1 MSILELK
8 QQVSRLSQRERREFQ
23 AYLVRLKH
31 GTTAAK
37 RATAKSI
44 REMKKGEFTSLEE
57 LEAQTSSRWVVANTN
72 SLIKIDYF

>member
-8 QQVSRLSQRERREFQ
+8 QQVSRLSQRDRRELQ

-31 GTTAAK
+31 DTPAAK

-44 REMKKGEFTSLEE
+44 RDMKKGKFTSLEA
-57 LEAQTSSRWVVANTN
+57 LEAQTSSR
-72 SLIKIDYF
+72 